1 MTKNEPRWPPPEDD
15 VEQWRWLEQVI
26 EHMELRAQ
34 QTPGWFA
41 QTMLRQ
47 LHDGIEQLRQEFL
60 RFFGSREPQTRKEKQ
75 LHDLMLWEYGLE
87 ELWLDHMVEEGK
99 AAMQRGEHPAASVC
113 EAFLDIF
120 RELPR
125 WYSGMAFQA
134 EEQLTK
140 EVAAGRL
147 ANWTR
152 VYVSKSHG
160 HIQQGLAA
168 EGISLEDALSAEVL
182 CTISELSPNVPLR
195 PPGGGKESFISLVER
210 KIASPGDEVATRQ
223 ATRQAKSELFARD
236 INLPEVH
243 TESLFETQEAV
254 REELSRLAVELGL
267 TRREEEI
274 VELAGCEEKSTA
286 EIARILNISE
296 STVRVHRKNT
306 QDKAKR
312 AQTG

>member
-1 MTKNEPRWPPPEDD
+1 
-15 VEQWRWLEQVI
+15 
-26 EHMELRAQ
+26 
-34 QTPGWFA
+34 
-41 QTMLRQ
+41 
-47 LHDGIEQLRQEFL
+47 
-60 RFFGSREPQTRKEKQ
+60 
-75 LHDLMLWEYGLE
+75 
-87 ELWLDHMVEEGK
+87 MVKVGK
-99 AAMQRGEHPAASVC
+99 AAIQRGEHPAGSVC
-113 EAFLDIF
+113 DVFITMF

-125 WYSGMAFQA
+125 WYGGMAFAA

-152 VYVSKSHG
+152 VHVSKSRG
-160 HIQQGLAA
+160 RIQQGLAE
-168 EGISLEDALSAEVL
+168 EGISFEDTLPAEVL
-182 CTISELSPNVPLR
+182 RTISELSPNVPLR
-195 PPGGGKESFISLVER
+195 PPGGGKESFISRVER
-210 KIASPGDEVATRQ
+210 NIARPGDEVANRQ
-223 ATRQAKSELFARD
+223 ATRQATSELFGAD
-236 INLPEVH
+236 LNLPEVH
-243 TESLFETQEAV
+243 AESLFETQEAV

-274 VELAGCEEKSTA
+274 VKLAGWEEKSTA